1 MRKIIFQGSGFG
13 DFWVC
18 FKALYAIK
26 QLYPKD
32 KLIVHHSG
40 IERAFMQKVGFI
52 DELLDLNE
60 VSLEQIRAME
70 PDIFIASGRNGKFFK
85 KLEQLKFKKIVVQ
98 PHFISFTHRTFTT
111 PFPYFRG
118 KMYMAEVNL
127 KLVRAIDPKHYDA
140 NIDKIDFSKIKDF
153 LPRDETLVS
162 SFFQSV
168 NFPYKKVIG
177 INAFSGNSESR
188 GTNFF
193 LKGWLNLAF
202 ELGKTYPEFLFVL
215 LNFKQNPI
223 QFQLKSQNVRTFTNS
238 DSIASLTSM
247 SLSLDY
253 LISVD
258 TGNVHLCKLLQV
270 PSLIFIDTIA
280 GYRYGGGGCEFIDSL
295 VVKAGW
301 QKNYQKTLQDFTQ
314 MAKERLDKLK

>member
-1 MRKIIFQGSGFG
+1 MRKIIFHGGGFG
-13 DFWVC
+13 DFFLC

-32 KLIVHHSG
+32 KLIVYHSG

-52 DELLDLNE
+52 DELLDPNE
-60 VSLEQIRAME
+60 VSLEQLRAME
-70 PDIFIASGRNGKFFK
+70 PDIFISSQRGGKFFK

-98 PHFISFTHRTFTT
+98 PHFISFTHRAFTT

-127 KLVRAIDPKHYDA
+127 KLVRAIDTKHYDA
-140 NIDKIDFSKIKDF
+140 NIAKIDFGKVKDF
-153 LPRDETLVS
+153 LPKDENLS
-162 SFFQSV
+162 DIFFKSV
-168 NFPYKKVIG
+168 NFPYKKIIG
-177 INAFSGNSESR
+177 INAFSGYSEEIVAC
-188 GTNFF
+188 NFF
-193 LKGWLNLAF
+193 VKTWIKMAF

-223 QFQLKSQNVRTFTNS
+223 QFQLNESQNVRTFTNS

-280 GYRYGGGGCEFIDSL
+280 GYRYGGG
-295 VVKAGW
+295 VRV
-301 QKNYQKTLQDFTQ
+301 Y
-314 MAKERLDKLK
+314 R

>member
-1 MRKIIFQGSGFG
+1 MRKIIFHGGGFG
-13 DFWVC
+13 DFFLC

-32 KLIVHHSG
+32 KLTVYHSG

-52 DELLDLNE
+52 DELLDPNE
-60 VSLEQIRAME
+60 VSLEQLRAME
-70 PDIFIASGRNGKFFK
+70 PDIFISSQRGGKFFK

-98 PHFISFTHRTFTT
+98 PHFISFTHKAFTT

-127 KLVRAIDPKHYDA
+127 KLARAIDTKHYDT
-140 NIDKIDFSKIKDF
+140 NIAKIDFGKIKDY
-153 LPRDETLVS
+153 LPKDRALVDK
-162 SFFQSV
+162 FYESV
-168 NFPYKKVIG
+168 DFPYKKVIG
-177 INAFSGNSESR
+177 INAFSNHSESK

-223 QFQLKSQNVRTFTNS
+223 QFQLKSQNVRVFVN
-238 DSIASLTSM
+238 DEDLASLVS
-247 SLSLDY
+247 
-253 LISVD
+253 ISSNFDFFITQV
-258 TGNVHLCKLLQV
+258 TGNSHLCDILQI
-270 PSLIFIDTIA
+270 PSLILINKDGAT
-280 GYRYGGGGCEFIDSL
+280 YRMGGGDL
-295 VVKAGW
+295 
-301 QKNYQKTLQDFTQ
+301 
-314 MAKERLDKLK
+314 